1 MKRVN
6 ISKLDDF
13 TLITGLVTPPAA
25 MAAKRAGESVPQL
38 KLIKALPDVIFV
50 PSITVLALVSAK
62 LSQKMILGQVGS

>member
-25 MAAKRAGESVPQL
+25 MAAKRAGENVPQL

-62 LSQKMILGQVGS
+62 LSQKMILGEVGS